1 MTKFFRNFYQAC
13 LSRFTKLQEI
23 SKETQEKLKEQGI
36 DIKTTASVSAGP
48 IGKGSAEAELK
59 VTNDQKDKF
68 EKAVEQTKIVTL
80 GSRPPK
86 DGE

>member
-1 MTKFFRNFYQAC
+1 M
-13 LSRFTKLQEI
+13 

-48 IGKGSAEAELK
+48 IGKGSAEGEFK

-68 EKAVEQTKIVTL
+68 EQAVEQTKIVTL
-80 GSRPPK
+80 GSKPPR
-86 DGE
+86 DGECKLKTYIF